1 MLQISWVSWSVFV
14 GMLMWANQV
23 SAGWVIDQVIKG
35 KEWRQQVI
43 VQENRI
49 KVTVLNKQGR
59 PRSTVIMNPET
70 EMITQVDYDGEQY
83 TTAPL
88 QEYAQFLQSL
98 QQSFMPKIAEAMK
111 RKQEQM
117 KAMPPEQRE
126 KIERIMG
133 SRMAT
138 GSLGSTDCPE
148 PPPTEVRKTEQKA
161 TIAGYSA
168 LRYDVLVDQKPQSEL
183 WIAKDITIGKELDSE
198 KMARFSA
205 ELAKLA
211 ACNPA
216 IGRGELFSDAL
227 SWKVVNE
234 GYPVRI
240 ARSDSGKTIEVVKA
254 ENRPVPASEFE
265 PPAGFRAAPLKEM
278 IDLLQKVQ
286 K

>member
-1 MLQISWVSWSVFV
+1 MSRIPWVSWSVFV
-14 GMLMWANQV
+14 GMVMWANQA
-23 SAGWVIDQVIKG
+23 SAGWVIDQVIKE
-35 KEWRQQVI
+35 KEWYQQVI
-43 VQENRI
+43 VQENHI
-49 KVTVLNKQGR
+49 KVTVLNKQR
-59 PRSTVIMNPET
+59 TPKSAVIMNLDT

-83 TTAPL
+83 TTAAL
-88 QEYAQFLQSL
+88 QEYGQFLQTL
-98 QQSFMPKIAEAMK
+98 QRSFLPAMTEVMK
-111 RKQEQM
+111 RGQEQL
-117 KAMPPEQRE
+117 KALSPEQRE
-126 KIERIMG
+126 KIERMMG
-133 SRMAT
+133 SQMTT
-138 GSLGSTDCPE
+138 GGQASINCPE
-148 PPPTEVRKTEQKA
+148 PPPTEVRKTGQKD

-168 LRYDVLVDQKPQSEL
+168 LRYDVLVGQKPQSEL

-278 IDLLQKVQ
+278 IDLLRKVQ

>member
-49 KVTVLNKQGR
+49 KVTVLNKQGT
-59 PRSTVIMNPET
+59 PKSTVIMNPET

-117 KAMPPEQRE
+117 KAMSPEQRE

-138 GSLGSTDCPE
+138 GSLGSPDCPE
-148 PPPTEVRKTEQKA
+148 PAPTEVRKTEQKA

-240 ARSDSGKTIEVVKA
+240 VRSDSEKTIEVVKA